1 MDAILQARMSATR
14 LPGKVLMPVLGRPT
28 LSYNIARIRLA
39 KTIDR
44 VVVATT
50 ENRED
55 DAVQRLCES
64 EGVPVF
70 RGREED
76 VLDRIYRCMKQFG
89 MAHCAKFTADNPL
102 IDPAVIDQVVG
113 FYLAHP
119 NEYDYV
125 SNNHPPTWQ
134 DGQEVEVFSAAALET
149 AWREATQPFQREHGT
164 GRSVCIIAEAGV
176 NHNGNLKRALELV
189 DAAAEAG
196 ADAVKFQTFSADLLV
211 THLSPKAKYQCETT
225 DPTESQYEMLK
236 KLELSLDAHRE
247 LKRRAEKHG
256 IVFLSTPF
264 DKESADLLEKLDVP
278 AFKIGSGE
286 LTDLPLPEHVAR
298 KGQPMILSTGMSW
311 PTEVNQAV
319 RTVQKAGQDQ
329 IALLHCVSAYPAPAQ
344 DVNLR
349 VMEILRNDFN
359 VPVGYSDHTEGIE
372 VAVLAVAC
380 EANIIEKH
388 LTLDRKLPGPD

>member
-1 MDAILQARMSATR
+1 MSATR

-149 AWREATQPFQREHGT
+149 AWREATQPFQREHVTPFIWDQPERFRIGNVARADDRWYRDYRWTLDYPEDYAFVKAVFEELYPDRRDFTT
-164 GRSVCIIAEAGV
+164 GDVM
-176 NHNGNLKRALELV
+176 
-189 DAAAEAG
+189 
-196 ADAVKFQTFSADLLV
+196 DLLRRRPDIHALNANRAGYV
-211 THLSPKAKYQCETT
+211 WYREHL
-225 DPTESQYEMLK
+225 D
-236 KLELSLDAHRE
+236 SLRTVA
-247 LKRRAEKHG
+247 
-256 IVFLSTPF
+256 
-264 DKESADLLEKLDVP
+264 
-278 AFKIGSGE
+278 GSG
-286 LTDLPLPEHVAR
+286 PL
-298 KGQPMILSTGMSW
+298 S
-311 PTEVNQAV
+311 
-319 RTVQKAGQDQ
+319 QD
-329 IALLHCVSAYPAPAQ
+329 
-344 DVNLR
+344 
-349 VMEILRNDFN
+349 
-359 VPVGYSDHTEGIE
+359 
-372 VAVLAVAC
+372 
-380 EANIIEKH
+380 
-388 LTLDRKLPGPD
+388 